1 MKLHA
6 VLLCLCFTSAAI
18 AQKSGRTT
26 VTQPPALIPLPQE
39 VTWKTGKAFELAGCK
54 IISIADSSLLPQ
66 AIALQQF
73 IHQAGGKPVIRL
85 KARQT
90 SPSTIFLQ
98 LHGSATNAEAY
109 LLSVSNPQ
117 ISLTASAA
125 HGLFNALQTLYQLA
139 GSGNRIPPCTIRDW
153 PAFTWRGYMIDVGRN
168 YVSLPLLKE
177 QIDVMARYKLNIFHF
192 HATEDIAWRIA
203 SKRYPQLTA
212 PENMIRDKGSYYSEA
227 DLKELIGYC
236 RERFITLVPE
246 IDMPGHSAAFT
257 RALHTTMQSDTGLRI
272 VKNLLEEFCDTYDL
286 PYVHIGADEVKITNR
301 DFIPAVTALLESR
314 GRQVIGWQP
323 GGNFNERTIRQLWM
337 EEASHTVAGTA
348 TQFIDSRHLYLNHM
362 DPLEAVTTIFNR
374 QIGNKTRG
382 DGSML
387 GATLCLWH
395 DRKVNTETDL
405 LQMNPVYPGMLAF
418 AERTWRGGG
427 TPGWVANLSD
437 GDHPAF
443 AAFEGRLLRH
453 KALYFAGKIFPY
465 AKQTGQLWSLYG
477 PYNNNGNLT
486 QSFEPETAAWS
497 PETAKPAKTVT
508 GGTVVLR
515 HWWAPLIKGAID
527 HPVENSTWYA
537 TTSVWSDRD
546 TIAPYWISFN
556 NLSRS
561 PATDSP
567 PVDAWDTKGSRVWV
581 NGLLVPP
588 PTWQQAAQKGHSEI
602 PLTDEGYEY
611 RPAILIPLK
620 KGLNTVCIKAPIG
633 SFKGKDWQNPVKW
646 MFTFCQA
653 AGN

>member
-1 MKLHA
+1 MKLRA

-18 AQKSGRTT
+18 AQKSGHTT

-39 VTWKTGKAFELAGCK
+39 VTWTTGKAFELAGCK

-73 IHQAGGKPVIRL
+73 IQQAGGKPVIRL

-90 SPSTIFLQ
+90 SQSTIYLQ

-139 GSGNRIPPCTIRDW
+139 GSGNRIPTCTIRDW

-212 PENMIRDKGSYYSEA
+212 PENMIRNKGSYYSEA

-236 RERFITLVPE
+236 RERFITLLPE

-337 EEASHTVAGTA
+337 EDASHTVAGTA

-437 GDHPAF
+437 GDLPAF
-443 AAFEGRLLRH
+443 TAFEGRLLRH
-453 KALYFAGKIFPY
+453 KALYFAGKAFPY

-477 PYNNNGNLT
+477 PYNNSGNLT

-537 TTSVWSDRD
+537 TTSIWSDRD
-546 TIAPYWISFN
+546 TIAPYWIGFN

-561 PATDSP
+561 PATDTP
-567 PVDAWDTKGSRVWV
+567 PVDAWDAKGSSVWV

-588 PTWQQAAQKGHSEI
+588 PTWQQAALKGHSEI

-611 RPAILIPLK
+611 RPATLIPLK
-620 KGLNTVCIKAPIG
+620 KGLNTVRIKAPVG